1 MLTHSFTLIC
11 DTVSYGHVAKS
22 ILPYMM
28 SFHIEHRPIWLV
40 RAGHC
45 NEVRRDFGA
54 ITKDPCIAPRAARL
68 SHIGMDFAFR
78 LGEFV
83 KQRTNTWMENEG
95 ITPDDNPTEALVITS
110 TLPRAVETAAFI
122 NGRRRE
128 LLRVSLCGRSQRERG
143 DSRTCL

>member
-1 MLTHSFTLIC
+1 M
-11 DTVSYGHVAKS
+11 
-22 ILPYMM
+22 PYMM

-83 KQRTNTWMENEG
+83 KQRTTTWMENEG

-110 TLPRAVETAAFI
+110 TLPRAVETAAYI
-122 NGRRRE
+122 NGRRRMFS
-128 LLRVSLCGRSQRERG
+128 RLCAPWFQGVL
-143 DSRTCL
+143 D